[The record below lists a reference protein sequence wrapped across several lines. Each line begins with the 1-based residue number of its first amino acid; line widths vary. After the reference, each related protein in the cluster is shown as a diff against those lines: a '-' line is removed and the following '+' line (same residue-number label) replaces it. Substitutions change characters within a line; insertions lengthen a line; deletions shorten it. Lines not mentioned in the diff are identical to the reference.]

1 MMPGVKRQTAT
12 VQDRES
18 RLSIAYRAIK
28 ALAAGS
34 LAMALLAGAH
44 PAWAATRSIEV
55 SSRTVLWNPE
65 DRSETRTGQLH
76 WAGGIEITS
85 PDKDFGGWSGLAVST
100 DGSALL
106 SVSDTGHWLTAIMLY
121 DERGRLSGLAEAR
134 MAPMLGLDGKPISGN
149 KTLGDAEGLVVDK
162 SRSDSLMGHA
172 YVSFERAHRIWRY
185 DLARSGAEA
194 VPEQL
199 LTQRHF
205 GRLNSNG
212 GLESIE
218 LLPPKKIGG
227 SPRIL
232 AITEDTLD
240 PRGNI
245 RGFIA
250 NGREIGWFGV
260 KQHAPF
266 GPTDMALSPN
276 GDILLLERR
285 YSVLGGVGMQIR
297 RIAGEDVKPGAVVD
311 GEVLVN
317 VGQRYSIDN
326 MEGLAVREA
335 ENGDLLLYVISDDN
349 FNQMQRTL
357 LLMFRLPREA
367 GAPQP
372 GDAEVRLPRSP
383 EADAP
388 QNGADKSEEAAQEP
402 S

>member
-1 MMPGVKRQTAT
+1 M
-12 VQDRES
+12 
-18 RLSIAYRAIK
+18 SIAYRTVK
-28 ALAAGS
+28 ALAAS
-34 LAMALLAGAH
+34 SFAIALLVVAL
-44 PAWAATRSIEV
+44 PAWAATRHVEV

-65 DRSETRTGQLH
+65 DRRETRTGELH

-85 PDKDFGGWSGLAVST
+85 SDKDFGGWSGLAVSS

-106 SVSDTGHWLTAIMLY
+106 SVSDTGHWLNAIILY
-121 DERGRLSGLAEAR
+121 DERGRLSGIAEAR

-149 KTLGDAEGLVVDK
+149 KMLGDAEGLVIDK
-162 SRSDSLMGHA
+162 SRSDSLMGQA

-218 LLPPKKIGG
+218 LLPPKKEGG
-227 SPRIL
+227 APRII

-250 NGREIGWFGV
+250 DGRDIAWFGV
-260 KQHAPF
+260 RQHAPF
-266 GPTDMALSPN
+266 NPTDMARLPN

-285 YSVLGGVGMQIR
+285 YSILGGVGMQIR
-297 RIAGEDVKPGAVVD
+297 RIAAGDIKPGAVLD

-326 MEGLAVREA
+326 MEGLAVRED

-349 FNQMQRTL
+349 FNPIQRTL
-357 LLMFRLPREA
+357 LLMFRLPHEA
-367 GAPQP
+367 NNTPSGES
-372 GDAEVRLPRSP
+372 EVRLPRTP
-383 EADAP
+383 EADE
-388 QNGADKSEEAAQEP
+388 QRNEADRSEEAEREP